1 MSVIKHPF
9 TSGKEDGA
17 DATLVKPSNWNDE
30 HDVVWADAGE
40 LTANVFGGAASA
52 GSSTASIPHP
62 DHRHETPAIP
72 SLATGRLFLT
82 AAGGYPSVTA
92 GCAQAAKFESTV
104 YGVSFYALD
113 FDATTAESAQWSV
126 AMPGDWD
133 ASTVTAVFYWTH
145 GATTTNFGVAWS
157 LAGVSFGDGDAGD
170 AAFGTAQV
178 VVDTGGTTGD
188 IYISDA
194 TAAITFGG
202 PPVASELVV
211 FKVGRAPANG
221 GDTLAIDAKLLGV
234 ALTYGR
240 V

>member
-30 HDVVWADAGE
+30 HDVVWAGAGE

-52 GSSTASIPHP
+52 GSSTASIVHP

-92 GCAQAAKFESTV
+92 GCAPASKFESATYEV
-104 YGVSFYALD
+104 NLYTLY
-113 FDATTAESAQWSV
+113 FDAVTAESAQWAV

-133 ASTVTAVFYWTH
+133 ASTITAVFYWTH
-145 GATTTNFGVAWS
+145 GATTTDFGVVWGLS
-157 LAGVSFGDGDAGD
+157 GVSFGDGDASD
-170 AAFGTAQV
+170 AAFGTVQV
-178 VVDTGGTTGD
+178 IADTGGTTDD
-188 IYISDA
+188 IYISAA
-194 TAAITFGG
+194 TLAITIGG
-202 PPVASELVV
+202 PPVASEFVV
-211 FKVGRAPANG
+211 FRAVRVPTDGA
-221 GDTLAIDAKLLGV
+221 DTMTADAKLLGV
-234 ALTYGR
+234 AITYGR